1 MRRKAFTLIELLVVI
16 AIIAILA
23 AILFPVFAQAREKA
37 RQTTCASNLRQLG
50 LAAMMYSQ
58 DYDQRYVPWY
68 GDGTSQGAIATG
80 RGLGWSSILL
90 PYVKNEQMFSCPSDG
105 IKRTDAKAGKRSY
118 TMNGDWYS
126 PDQRGLSRSYTTD
139 KGTGPPLGGY
149 SESELEQPAST
160 IMFCDRWSA
169 GNNLYGQGVSVSA
182 SECHLHPSTGHG
194 GLNNHMDASNFT
206 MADGHTKWMKRTT
219 ANMWRRVKLPD
230 GDVQDR
236 GYKQTAGSGS
246 ECK

>member
-1 MRRKAFTLIELLVVI
+1 MRRKGFTLIELLVVI

-37 RQTTCASNLRQLG
+37 RSTTCASNLRQLG

-68 GDGTSQGAIATG
+68 GDGTAK
-80 RGLGWSSILL
+80 GLGWSSILT
-90 PYVKNEQMFSCPSDG
+90 PYVKNEQLFGCPSDG
-105 IKRTDAKAGKRSY
+105 VSRGTPKNPKRSY
-118 TMNGDWYS
+118 TMNGDWFS

-139 KGTGPPLGGY
+139 KGTGPALGGY
-149 SESELEQPAST
+149 SESELDQPAMT
-160 IMFCDRWSA
+160 IMFCDRWAA
-169 GNNLYGQGVSVSA
+169 GNLLYGQGWSVSA
-182 SECHLHPSTGHG
+182 SECHLHAGSGHM
-194 GLNNHMDASNFT
+194 GLNNHMDGTNFT
-206 MADGHTKWMKRTT
+206 MADGHTKWMMRTT

-230 GDVQDR
+230 GDVQDK
-236 GYKQTAGSGS
+236 GYKQTSGSGS